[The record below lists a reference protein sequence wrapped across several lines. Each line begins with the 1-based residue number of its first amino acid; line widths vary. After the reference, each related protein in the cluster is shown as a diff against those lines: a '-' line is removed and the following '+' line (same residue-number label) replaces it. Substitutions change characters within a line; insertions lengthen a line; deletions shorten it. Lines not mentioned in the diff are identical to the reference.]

1 MHRLEQAEDL
11 LKKYYGYRAFK
22 PIQQKA
28 IESILNGQ
36 DTFVVMPTGGGKS
49 LCYQIPALMLD
60 GLTLVISPLI
70 SLMKDQVDQLVR
82 LGIRAACMNSMLDE
96 EQYQQL
102 RAQIL
107 QNQIQILY
115 VAPERLRSGDF
126 LSLLRRQNIGL
137 IAVDEAHCVS
147 QWGHDFRPSYHAI
160 SQFVRSLPV
169 RPVVA
174 AFTATATAE
183 TREDI
188 INRLELQRPNI
199 YRASFNRSNLI
210 LAVDRDGNRKER
222 LLEFVKNHRGQ
233 SGIIYC
239 NTRKEV
245 DKVWD
250 MLQRAGIPVLRYH
263 GGMEDWERN
272 ENQEKFIYEQ
282 VDLIVAT
289 NAFGMGINKPD
300 VRYVVH
306 YNLPK
311 NIESYYQEIGRAG
324 RDGLPS
330 LCVLFFSYSDVHI
343 NRYLLEQSSKSE
355 ERLQIELQKLD
366 AMVRYADTRYCLRQH
381 ILQYF
386 GEKARDHCQACSNCC
401 EVQLGKPEMQ
411 QTEEALLNDL
421 RSLRLMLAIDEG
433 VPSYRIL
440 SDETLLELAKKQP
453 VSMIALEQI
462 TGMGESRIERYGQDL
477 VNTIIRFQQGENG
490 QR

>member
-1 MHRLEQAEDL
+1 MDRLEEAEGL
-11 LKKYYGYRAFK
+11 LRKYYGYKALK

-28 IESILNGQ
+28 IQSILRGE

-82 LGIRAACMNSMLDE
+82 RGIRAACMNSMLDG
-96 EQYQQL
+96 EQYRLLRQQ
-102 RAQIL
+102 I
-107 QNQIQILY
+107 QNKQIQILY

-126 LSLLRRQNIGL
+126 LSLLRRQSIAL
-137 IAVDEAHCVS
+137 VAVDEAHCVS
-147 QWGHDFRPSYHAI
+147 QWGHDFRPSYHGI
-160 SQFVRSLPV
+160 SQFIRTLAA

-183 TREDI
+183 TRDDI
-188 INRLELQRPNI
+188 IRRLELRRPNI

-210 LAVDRDGNRKER
+210 LAVKRDGNRKEE
-222 LLEFVKNHRGQ
+222 LLQFVQAHRGQ
-233 SGIIYC
+233 AGIIYC

-250 MLQRAGIPVLRYH
+250 LLRRAGIPVLRYH

-272 ENQEKFIYEQ
+272 ENQEKFLYEQ

-306 YNLPK
+306 YNSPK

-330 LCVLFFSYSDVHI
+330 LCVLFFSYADVHV

-355 ERLQIELQKLD
+355 ERMTVELQKLE
-366 AMVRYADTRYCLRQH
+366 AMVQYASTFAAVCGN
-381 ILQYF
+381 IF
-386 GEKARDHCQACSNCC
+386 CS
-401 EVQLGKPEMQ
+401 
-411 QTEEALLNDL
+411 
-421 RSLRLMLAIDEG
+421 I
-433 VPSYRIL
+433 
-440 SDETLLELAKKQP
+440 LAKLP
-453 VSMIALEQI
+453 RTTVRAAVIAAQ
-462 TGMGESRIERYGQDL
+462 SAW
-477 VNTIIRFQQGENG
+477 EN
-490 QR
+490 R